1 MMLALAQRIVDGAG
15 DAVIFADGEGTI
27 RLWNAAA
34 ERVFG
39 YTAAEAVGRSLDLIV
54 PEKHRP
60 RHWEGYA
67 RVMRTGVTKYGGEL
81 LAVPAI
87 RRDGSRISIE
97 FTVTLVRDDDGA
109 VQGIAAIVRDVS
121 ARREADTRLRR
132 RVQELE
138 QLATGGGGDPGQA

>member
-1 MMLALAQRIVDGAG
+1 MRLPAEQIVDGAG
-15 DAVIFADGEGTI
+15 DAIVFADAEGTI

-34 ERVFG
+34 ERMFG
-39 YTAAEAVGRSLDLIV
+39 YPAAEAVGASLDLIV

-67 RVMRTGVTKYGGEL
+67 RVMRTGQTKYGGDL
-81 LAVPAI
+81 LAVPAV

-97 FTVTLVRDDDGA
+97 FTVTLVRDGDGA
-109 VQGIAAIVRDVS
+109 VRGIAAIVRDVT
-121 ARREADTRLRR
+121 ARRDAETQLRR

-138 QLATGGGGDPGQA
+138 QGSAGA

>member
-1 MMLALAQRIVDGAG
+1 MRLPAEQIVDGAG
-15 DAVIFADGEGTI
+15 DAIVFADAEGTI

-34 ERVFG
+34 ERMFG
-39 YTAAEAVGRSLDLIV
+39 YPAAEAVGASLDLIV

-67 RVMRTGVTKYGGEL
+67 RVMRTGQTKYGGDL
-81 LAVPAI
+81 LAVPAV

-97 FTVTLVRDDDGA
+97 FTVTLVRDGDGA
-109 VQGIAAIVRDVS
+109 VQGIAAIIRDVS
-121 ARREADTRLRR
+121 ARRDADAKLRR

-138 QLATGGGGDPGQA
+138 QRTAGGA

>member
-1 MMLALAQRIVDGAG
+1 MRLPAEQIVDGAG
-15 DAVIFADGEGTI
+15 DAIVFADAEGTI

-34 ERVFG
+34 ERMFG
-39 YTAAEAVGRSLDLIV
+39 YPAAEAVGASLDLIV

-67 RVMRTGVTKYGGEL
+67 RVMRTGQTKYGGDL
-81 LAVPAI
+81 LAVPAV

-97 FTVTLVRDDDGA
+97 FTVTLVRDGDGA
-109 VQGIAAIVRDVS
+109 VRGIAAIVRDVT
-121 ARREADTRLRR
+121 ARRDAETQLRR

-138 QLATGGGGDPGQA
+138 QGRAGA

>member
-1 MMLALAQRIVDGAG
+1 MRSLEQQIVDGAG
-15 DAVIFADGEGTI
+15 DAIVFADAAGTI

-34 ERVFG
+34 ERMFG
-39 YTAAEAVGRSLDLIV
+39 YPAAEAVGASLDLIV

-67 RVMRTGVTKYGGEL
+67 RVMRTGQTKYGGEL
-81 LAVPAI
+81 LAVPAV

-97 FTVTLVRDDDGA
+97 FTVTLVRDGDGG
-109 VQGIAAIVRDVS
+109 VQGIAALIRDVT
-121 ARREADTRLRR
+121 ARRNADTKLRK

-138 QLATGGGGDPGQA
+138 QRSAEA

>member
-1 MMLALAQRIVDGAG
+1 MRSLEQQIVDGAG
-15 DAVIFADGEGTI
+15 EAIVFADAAGTI

-34 ERVFG
+34 ERMFG
-39 YTAAEAVGRSLDLIV
+39 YPAAEAVGASLDLIV

-67 RVMRTGVTKYGGEL
+67 RVMRTGQTMYGGEL
-81 LAVPAI
+81 LAVPAV

-97 FTVTLVRDDDGA
+97 FTVTLVRDGDGA
-109 VQGIAAIVRDVS
+109 VQGIAALIRDVT
-121 ARREADTRLRR
+121 ARRNADTKLRQ

-138 QLATGGGGDPGQA
+138 QRSPEA